1 MCTAYPANVAR
12 DLSAAVPGCEVVPL
26 TELVAGEAGVV
37 WRLNL
42 LMLLL
47 ALAALTA
54 STLGLVST
62 TTAGVVERAREF
74 GLMRALGAT
83 SAQLAVLLLTE
94 SLLVALAGGAFGWLL
109 GTITAAAIRG
119 DAFAAP
125 AATQPL
131 LLPIALLVAA
141 AVAVAGTIGPMR
153 LALRF
158 DPIEALRA

>member
-1 MCTAYPANVAR
+1 
-12 DLSAAVPGCEVVPL
+12 
-26 TELVAGEAGVV
+26 V

-42 LMLLL
+42 LMLML

-83 SAQLAVLLLTE
+83 SAQLAALLLCE
-94 SLLVALAGGAFGWLL
+94 SLLVALAGGALGWLL
-109 GTITAAAIRG
+109 GTATAAAIRG

-125 AATQPL
+125 AAAQPL
-131 LLPIALLVAA
+131 LLPVALVVAA
-141 AVAVAGTIGPMR
+141 AVAVAGTIGPLRM
-153 LALRF
+153 ALRF